1 MADYYPSMAQVVNG
15 LKVNTAA
22 TRRSIYDRA
31 RIAVAGQLRDL
42 AAALSDADINR
53 ELLALERAIRKVE
66 QENLFPL
73 PLPTEASPVRPDPR
87 PHVPVEERDDRQT
100 RVRQDDRQ
108 VQLRQSEPISRKYRR
123 PQPPSFAN
131 TVGVTARKPG
141 PKRKLAVLA
150 ITGVFVA
157 GMGGL
162 GLLLGSYF
170 DGPLPSAPFA
180 KIATKLADRVAA
192 P

>member
-53 ELLALERAIRKVE
+53 ELLALDRAIRKVE

-73 PLPTEASPVRPDPR
+73 HLPAEASPVRPDPR
-87 PHVPVEERDDRQT
+87 PHVQERDDRQI
-100 RVRQDDRQ
+100 RVRRDDQQ
-108 VQLRQSEPISRKYRR
+108 VQLRQSEPISRKYR
-123 PQPPSFAN
+123 
-131 TVGVTARKPG
+131 
-141 PKRKLAVLA
+141 
-150 ITGVFVA
+150 
-157 GMGGL
+157 
-162 GLLLGSYF
+162 
-170 DGPLPSAPFA
+170 
-180 KIATKLADRVAA
+180 
-192 P
+192 